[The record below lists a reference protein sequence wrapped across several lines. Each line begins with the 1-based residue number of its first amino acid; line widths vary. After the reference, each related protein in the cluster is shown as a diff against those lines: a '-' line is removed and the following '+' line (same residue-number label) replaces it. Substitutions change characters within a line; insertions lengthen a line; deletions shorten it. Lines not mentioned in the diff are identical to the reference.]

1 MLEEHVMLDDGER
14 RDDILAATSNCPTP
28 DCRALVVEYRA
39 AGSVRPGHPEDWW
52 FKCSRCGTEF
62 IVPRGD
68 FIFQS
73 IPKKWLSAYAH
84 SV

>member
-1 MLEEHVMLDDGER
+1 MLDGWER
-14 RDDILAATSNCPTP
+14 RDDILAAASNCPTP
-28 DCRALVVEYRA
+28 DCGALVVEYRA

-52 FKCSRCGTEF
+52 FTCSRCGTEF
-62 IVPRGD
+62 IMPRGD

-73 IPKKWLSAYAH
+73 IPKQWLSASVH